1 MDGFEIAT
9 IILAIMVPIAA
20 FLGFFITK
28 KLIEKQLRD
37 NPPITEEQIRSMFLQ
52 MGRKPSEKQIK
63 SVMNSMRNPQ
73 AKKATAKKKK

>member
-73 AKKATAKKKK
+73 AKKTATKKKK